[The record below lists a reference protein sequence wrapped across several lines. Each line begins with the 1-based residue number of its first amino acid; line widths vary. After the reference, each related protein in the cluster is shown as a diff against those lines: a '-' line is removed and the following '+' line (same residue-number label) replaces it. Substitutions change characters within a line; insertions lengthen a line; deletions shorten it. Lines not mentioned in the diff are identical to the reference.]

1 MALIEA
7 GKDAGIFKNYR
18 EKDKNRPLKLGI
30 VSVMLG
36 LGIFLG
42 YVLEQIGIPGEV
54 AYFSM
59 ILILGGL
66 GLVGYY
72 LLIEGKKEKEQFRK
86 SPDESYPV

>member
-1 MALIEA
+1 
-7 GKDAGIFKNYR
+7 
-18 EKDKNRPLKLGI
+18 
-30 VSVMLG
+30 MLG

-42 YVLEQIGIPGEV
+42 YVLERMGIPDEV

-72 LLIEGKKEKEQFRK
+72 LLIETKKNE
-86 SPDESYPV
+86 D